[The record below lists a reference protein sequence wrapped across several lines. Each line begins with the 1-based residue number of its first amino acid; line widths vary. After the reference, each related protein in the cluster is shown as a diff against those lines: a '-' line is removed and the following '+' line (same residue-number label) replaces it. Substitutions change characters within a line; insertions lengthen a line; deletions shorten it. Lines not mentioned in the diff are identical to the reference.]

1 MISGAV
7 LRSFTA
13 WSIHTTKACSSVG
26 FFGWFAVLALT
37 ALYIHWLFPAGFI
50 EGTHPYWGAQ
60 NQDITQYLA
69 GFEAYFREPWH
80 WPLWRIESLN
90 WPFGTLTTFV
100 DAIPL
105 YAAILKALAP
115 QSWSDPNPFG
125 YWVALCLLLQ
135 ATGAWWILREA
146 QVRSWV
152 ALLSLTILLITF
164 PAWLYRMGH
173 ISLLSHWLIVF
184 AFALILRGERTN
196 RFPAWAWTALLICA
210 LFINIYLFCMVALLC
225 AAPALHRACTKP
237 LAPFLY
243 WVLATAAF
251 TGLCIWAFMWPLPAA
266 TGQVDFGFGIYSLNL
281 LSLFVGGRWFS
292 HIPNAFS
299 PEQHFEGFN
308 YLGFGLMLLI
318 ATAALICL
326 WQRLLRNQSKVRPI
340 QNTNLAAPRH
350 HPSNHRFLVLILV
363 LMCAYAFSNRI
374 YWGDQLILEWAV
386 PSWAQGITGQL
397 RASGRFF
404 WPVGYALII
413 YSVIFIARTVS
424 PQKSALI
431 FTIVL
436 ALQIWD
442 LDPHFDRLRRI
453 TPGAN
458 PSIIDFKEWQSLIPQ
473 ESTTL
478 YFFPK
483 MKCAQH
489 SQAID
494 TLLPVMRFASHTQR
508 ALNTGY
514 LARYNPIC
522 GQERAEIAQS
532 NVAHSA
538 YIFVD
543 AEYSA
548 GTIASLF
555 PVSWQVQCSPQN
567 FASVCTAVD
576 STKDKR

>member
-1 MISGAV
+1 M
-7 LRSFTA
+7 
-13 WSIHTTKACSSVG
+13 
-26 FFGWFAVLALT
+26 ALT
-37 ALYIHWLFPAGFI
+37 ALYIYWLFPADFI
-50 EGTHPYWGAQ
+50 RGSHPYWGAQ

-105 YAAILKALAP
+105 YAAVLKALAP
-115 QSWSDPNPFG
+115 QSWLNPNPFG

-135 ATGAWWILREA
+135 ASGAWWVLREA

-152 ALLSLTILLITF
+152 ALLSLTILLIAF

-196 RFPAWAWTALLICA
+196 RFTAWAWTALLISA

-225 AAPALHRACTKP
+225 AAPALQRACTKP
-237 LAPFLY
+237 LALFLY

-251 TGLCIWAFMWPLPAA
+251 TSLCIWVFMWPLPAA
-266 TGQVDFGFGIYSLNL
+266 TGQVDFGFGVYSLNL
-281 LSLFVGGRWFS
+281 LSPFVGGQWFS
-292 HIPNAFS
+292 HVPNAFS
-299 PEQHFEGFN
+299 AEQHFEGFN

-318 ATAALICL
+318 AIAACIKMG
-326 WQRLLRNQSKVRPI
+326 R
-340 QNTNLAAPRH
+340 
-350 HPSNHRFLVLILV
+350 LILGTNGASAGMRIGMPPSTNTLLLILLL
-363 LMCAYAFSNRI
+363 LMTVYAFSNQL
-374 YWGDQLILEWAV
+374 YWGSHLIYQWDV
-386 PSWAQGITGQL
+386 PLWAQKITGQL

-404 WPVGYALII
+404 WPVAYALAI
-413 YSVIFIARTVS
+413 YSVILIARSFDAKKRV
-424 PQKSALI
+424 LI
-431 FTIVL
+431 FSTALV
-436 ALQIWD
+436 LQILD
-442 LDPHFDRLRRI
+442 LQPYFAQLKNI

-458 PSIIDFKEWQSLIPQ
+458 PIVIDFTQWQKQLPSQ
-473 ESTTL
+473 AKTL

-508 ALNTGY
+508 TLNTGY
-514 LARYNPIC
+514 LARYNPVC
-522 GQERAEIAQS
+522 GEERDEIAQS
-532 NVAHSA
+532 NAAQSA
-538 YIFVD
+538 YIFVE
-543 AEYSA
+543 AEYPA
-548 GTIASLF
+548 NTITSLF
-555 PVSWQVQCSPQN
+555 PASWQVQCVSQD

>member
-1 MISGAV
+1 LRLFLKWSVHIPKAGTSGGV
-7 LRSFTA
+7 
-13 WSIHTTKACSSVG
+13 
-26 FFGWFAVLALT
+26 FGWFTALALT
-37 ALYIHWLFPAGFI
+37 ALYIYWLFPANFI
-50 EGTHPYWGAQ
+50 RGTHPYWGAQ
-60 NQDITQYLA
+60 NQDITQYIA

-115 QSWSDPNPFG
+115 QTWLNPNPFG

-135 ATGAWWILREA
+135 ASGAWWVLREA

-184 AFALILRGERTN
+184 AVALILRGERTK
-196 RFPAWAWTALLICA
+196 RFPAWAWTALLISA

-225 AAPALHRACTKP
+225 VAPALHRACTKP

-243 WVLATAAF
+243 WALATAAF
-251 TGLCIWAFMWPLPAA
+251 TGLCIWVFMWPLPAA
-266 TGQVDFGFGIYSLNL
+266 TGQVDFGFGVYSLNL
-281 LSLFVGGRWFS
+281 LSPFVGGQWFS

-299 PEQHFEGFN
+299 AEQHFEGFN
-308 YLGFGLMLLI
+308 YLGLGLMPLIAIAACIKMGRLILGTHGVSAGMRIGMPPSTNTLLLI
-318 ATAALICL
+318 LLLMMTVYALS
-326 WQRLLRNQSKVRPI
+326 NQ
-340 QNTNLAAPRH
+340 L
-350 HPSNHRFLVLILV
+350 
-363 LMCAYAFSNRI
+363 
-374 YWGDQLILEWAV
+374 YWGSHLIYQWDV
-386 PSWAQGITGQL
+386 PLWAQKITGQL

-404 WPVGYALII
+404 WPVAYALTI
-413 YSVIFIARTVS
+413 YSVILIARS
-424 PQKSALI
+424 FDAKKRMLIFSSAL
-431 FTIVL
+431 V
-436 ALQIWD
+436 LQILD
-442 LDPHFDRLRRI
+442 LQPYFAQLNNI

-458 PSIIDFKEWQSLIPQ
+458 PIVIDFTQWQKQLPSQ
-473 ESTTL
+473 AKTL
-478 YFFPK
+478 YFYPK

-514 LARYNPIC
+514 LARYNPVC
-522 GQERAEIAQS
+522 GQERDEIAQS
-532 NVAHSA
+532 NAAHSA
-538 YIFVD
+538 YIFVK
-543 AEYSA
+543 AEYLA
-548 GTIASLF
+548 NTITSLF
-555 PVSWQVQCSPQN
+555 PASWHVQCIPQD